1 MIKLSYDV
9 ENYRNDLVD
18 LVEDG
23 DTVIELGCHVGRTT
37 RLIMDRCSVIA
48 VDNSPEAIE
57 AMAKLD
63 VEFIKGDVRLHDVL
77 AEVFSK
83 VQNCDV
89 LAVDL
94 GGGYHPDTV
103 FKVFYI
109 WSSTFKPKHTAIRN
123 RGLLEFFN
131 SVDGSGED
139 YESSMGY
146 LESYHDSG
154 IPPQIKEFALWTPE
168 LKK

>member
-83 VQNCDV
+83 VQNCI
-89 LAVDL
+89 
-94 GGGYHPDTV
+94 T
-103 FKVFYI
+103 I
-109 WSSTFKPKHTAIRN
+109 II
-123 RGLLEFFN
+123 
-131 SVDGSGED
+131 SV
-139 YESSMGY
+139 
-146 LESYHDSG
+146 
-154 IPPQIKEFALWTPE
+154 
-168 LKK
+168 